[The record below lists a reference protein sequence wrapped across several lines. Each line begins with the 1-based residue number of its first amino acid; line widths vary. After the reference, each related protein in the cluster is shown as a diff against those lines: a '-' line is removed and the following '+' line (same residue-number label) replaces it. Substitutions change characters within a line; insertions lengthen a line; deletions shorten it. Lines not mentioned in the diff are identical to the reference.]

1 MGSVG
6 VLHSV
11 VLHRRS
17 TAMKSVTVRSWSL
30 SCFYSMNCFPQ
41 RIFQIVPCNQVSS
54 TASSLKHVQAWSL
67 FRRSDSGA
75 RTLEHDDV
83 GYIRSTLGNQDKSRR
98 RKCVVCETIHIF
110 SHLLH
115 KQALATDRTLLL
127 LLRHIDI
134 ENPHR
139 LQLTTQDSDTEPY
152 TYRQYI
158 REQKENTNTM
168 ANTAAAASVIPSLT
182 ERPIKNTICLFDV
195 DGTLTPAR
203 RVSDT

>member
-83 GYIRSTLGNQDKSRR
+83 GYIRSTLGVSKGIAPNSTREISKF
-98 RKCVVCETIHIF
+98 CYIF
-110 SHLLH
+110 S
-115 KQALATDRTLLL
+115 LLL
-127 LLRHIDI
+127 SSANYFPRFDR
-134 ENPHR
+134 P
-139 LQLTTQDSDTEPY
+139 
-152 TYRQYI
+152 QYI
-158 REQKENTNTM
+158 ANTNLI
-168 ANTAAAASVIPSLT
+168 APYSHESVSIFFLRQSYLKM
-182 ERPIKNTICLFDV
+182 RK
-195 DGTLTPAR
+195 
-203 RVSDT
+203 